1 MAYTLITP
9 MKVSDMST
17 NAGRMKTSAQAVKMT
32 TGGNYVICGG
42 TSRIDPTRLLFF
54 VSRNSSKCTTA
65 GLLTVISGSTA
76 GNSDYF
82 PSGYSTLNNLNITVS
97 PSSGVHA
104 VGVSGRKCV
113 HFFFIKEA
121 AKFLDTDEYIKLKGN
136 NKLTSA
142 AAVAASLGARIGAI
156 YLKEGG
162 H

>member
-9 MKVSDMST
+9 LKVSDMST

-32 TGGNYVICGG
+32 TGGNNILCGG
-42 TSRIDPTRLLFF
+42 SSRIDPTRLLFF
-54 VSRNSSKCTTA
+54 ISRNSSKCTTA
-65 GLLTVISGSTA
+65 DIVSVISGSTA

-82 PSGYSTLNNLNITVS
+82 PGGYSTVNNLNITVS

-113 HFFFIKEA
+113 HFFFIKDA
-121 AKFLDTDEYIKLKGN
+121 AKFLDTDDYLKLKGGA
-136 NKLTSA
+136 KLTSA